1 VSTEAKFV
9 VVVAAVRKQAA
20 DWPHAIEASYGF
32 TSAVAESIGLDF
44 SNPDGVPGVQRAW
57 EKFCNQVYRALNRLA
72 DENVLVKGKNGGGT
86 VWRTPAVQAEFDRV
100 AAGASEDERALI
112 ERGAR
117 LRARLKSLPVPGG
130 WSDYGHTGVV
140 MDLDA
145 LEALLDLA
153 EKAEDTF

>member
-20 DWPHAIEASYGF
+20 DWPCAIEASYGF

-57 EKFCNQVYRALNRLA
+57 EKFCNQVYRALNRLT
-72 DENVLVKGKNGGGT
+72 DENVLIKGKNGSST
-86 VWRTPAVQAEFDRV
+86 VWRTPAVQAEFDRA
-100 AAGASEDERALI
+100 AAGASEAERVLI
-112 ERGAR
+112 ERGAQ
-117 LRARLKSLPVPGG
+117 LRARLQALALPGG
-130 WSDYGHTGVV
+130 WSSYGHTGVV
-140 MDLDA
+140 MDLDV
-145 LEALLDLA
+145 LEALLGLA

>member
-1 VSTEAKFV
+1 MSTEAKFV

-44 SNPDGVPGVQRAW
+44 SNPDGVPGVRRAW
-57 EKFCNQVYRALNRLA
+57 ERFCNQVYRALNRLA
-72 DENVLVKGKNGGGT
+72 DEDVLVKGKNGGST

-100 AAGASEDERALI
+100 AAGASEHERALI

-117 LRARLKSLPVPGG
+117 LRARLQALALPGG

-145 LEALLDLA
+145 LEALLALA